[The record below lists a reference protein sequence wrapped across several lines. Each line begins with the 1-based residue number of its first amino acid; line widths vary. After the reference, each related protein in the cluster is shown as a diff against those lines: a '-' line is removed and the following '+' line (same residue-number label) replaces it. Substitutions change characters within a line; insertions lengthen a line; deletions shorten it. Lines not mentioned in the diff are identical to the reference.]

1 MAASATTDPAQS
13 GDLPPDVRAALQ
25 RIRDGSRDPA
35 DLDALRRALAAGQVQ
50 IVSGDRAVAV
60 GASVNDAVIVTGDGN
75 VITIIKGAASDL
87 LAAAEYDRL
96 TQRYLASV
104 AERWSWLA
112 PEETGSRIPLTDVY
126 VMLEALPVP
135 PPKPLSEPPDLPAEL
150 HERLEHAGLP
160 PSAPQPPPRP
170 VALAEALGAADH
182 LVILGEPGAGKST
195 TLQFIGLCFA
205 RQVEGWAQQKLNLH
219 ENRVPLLIALRD
231 LDPGQTIRDALEQ
244 AVFRALQDNKANLV
258 AGQLIDHWRDA
269 NRLIILLD
277 GLDEARDPGWVR
289 RAIADLA
296 ASPLGRHARIVVA
309 SRRAGYVPLGASF
322 RDYTLKPFDK
332 PAEAEAFLAGW
343 LNVLNK
349 PGAAAKL
356 LGQLSQQPALRRL
369 LDNPL
374 ILRLCAEVYAASG
387 EAEVSAPSGKIVRNR
402 ADLYEQ
408 YLHVLKR
415 RAIKRRKLTEKACA
429 KLWCVAEALA
439 WHWHSGGANDEAA
452 TWRAVQQTGLA
463 TDECLVDK
471 LLYDLRTPLGL
482 IVRVDGRYA
491 FAHQTMREYMVA
503 RRLRAAWKQ
512 DERRTRAFL
521 RPRLHLPEWREP
533 LALLVGGLP
542 DDEAQRLLTWIMRAR
557 SPCERW
563 LKRDLL
569 LAAELVAESG
579 KPVPEGMYPAL
590 LRAFRRWSPIRTSVV
605 EVLGQLGNAQAVP
618 TLLAALRDDNKGVR
632 QAAKAALK
640 QIHDPQVV
648 EALLAAPRDADIFW
662 MPEEWALLQE
672 IRNPQ
677 AVPALLAALRDADA
691 DVRWAAV
698 KALGAIGDAQAA
710 PQLLTALRDDSKGV
724 RYAAAEALGEIG
736 DAQAVPALLVAL
748 RDDDKW
754 VRYAAARAL
763 EEIGDAQAV
772 PHLLVALRDA
782 AAGVRQAAAAAL
794 GAIGDAQA
802 VPALSAALH
811 DRDED
816 VRRAA
821 VKA

>member
-135 PPKPLSEPPDLPAEL
+135 PPKPFNEPPDLPAEL

-205 RQVEGWAQQKLNLH
+205 HQAEGWAQQKLNLP
-219 ENRVPLLIALRD
+219 EERVPLLIELRD

-244 AVFRALQDNKANLV
+244 AVRRALQLSETDPV

-296 ASPLGRHARIVVA
+296 ASLPLGRHARIVVA

-322 RDYTLKPFDK
+322 CDYTLKPFDK
-332 PAEAEAFLAGW
+332 PEEAEAFLTGW
-343 LNVLNK
+343 LNVLGK
-349 PGAAAKL
+349 PGAAAEL
-356 LGQLSQQPALRRL
+356 LERLRQQPALRRL

-374 ILRLCAEVYAASG
+374 ILRLCAQVYAASG

-402 ADLYEQ
+402 ADLYER
-408 YLHVLKR
+408 YLHVLEQ
-415 RAIKRRKLTEKACA
+415 RAIQRGLTGEARGD
-429 KLWCVAEALA
+429 LWRVAEALA

-482 IVRVDGRYA
+482 IVPVDGRYA
-491 FAHQTMREYMVA
+491 FAHQTMRRCASVA

-542 DDEAQRLLTWIMRAR
+542 DDEAQRLLDVDHAR
-557 SPCERW
+557 P
-563 LKRDLL
+563 
-569 LAAELVAESG
+569 LA
-579 KPVPEGMYPAL
+579 
-590 LRAFRRWSPIRTSVV
+590 LRA
-605 EVLGQLGNAQAVP
+605 L
-618 TLLAALRDDNKGVR
+618 
-632 QAAKAALK
+632 
-640 QIHDPQVV
+640 
-648 EALLAAPRDADIFW
+648 
-662 MPEEWALLQE
+662 
-672 IRNPQ
+672 
-677 AVPALLAALRDADA
+677 
-691 DVRWAAV
+691 
-698 KALGAIGDAQAA
+698 
-710 PQLLTALRDDSKGV
+710 
-724 RYAAAEALGEIG
+724 AEAR
-736 DAQAVPALLVAL
+736 P
-748 RDDDKW
+748 
-754 VRYAAARAL
+754 
-763 EEIGDAQAV
+763 
-772 PHLLVALRDA
+772 
-782 AAGVRQAAAAAL
+782 AAGGGTGR
-794 GAIGDAQA
+794 
-802 VPALSAALH
+802 
-811 DRDED
+811 
-816 VRRAA
+816 
-821 VKA
+821 